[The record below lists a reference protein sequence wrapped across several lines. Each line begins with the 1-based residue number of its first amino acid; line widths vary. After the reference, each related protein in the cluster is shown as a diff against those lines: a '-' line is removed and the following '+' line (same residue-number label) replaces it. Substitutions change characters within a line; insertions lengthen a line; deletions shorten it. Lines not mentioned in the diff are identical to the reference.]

1 MYSLGES
8 QKKTAN
14 EAGRP
19 IAAAAGIA
27 SNGTGSADA
36 NWNRFVREMCILAVG
51 SVIFLAAMF
60 HYFGPLYAAISFA
73 VVGRLVFHIYWF
85 KLAPSLHDKA
95 T

>member
-1 MYSLGES
+1 MYSPSKS
-8 QKKTAN
+8 QKKALETAN
-14 EAGRP
+14 EAEV
-19 IAAAAGIA
+19 
-27 SNGTGSADA
+27 GSVDA
-36 NWNRFVREMCILAVG
+36 NWNRFVREMAILAVC